1 MNAVS
6 TQGIR
11 LLVVDDDR
19 LVLSSIAEGLEQA
32 GYAVLK
38 ADSGTEAVR
47 IAAEQSPDLV
57 VMDVRMPGMSGVEA
71 ARIIREQAGI
81 AVLFLSAYDDEAMV
95 KGAVAEGGLGYLVK
109 PVKPNQ
115 LAASIEAAL
124 ARAADIKGLRS
135 AEANLNAALKSDRNV
150 GVAMGLVMERYRVT
164 RVAAFEALR
173 SRARS
178 QRRKL
183 GEVAAEIVD
192 SAEAL
197 NALDIRQSG
206 EAAQARERTR

>member
-1 MNAVS
+1 V
-6 TQGIR
+6 
-11 LLVVDDDR
+11 
-19 LVLSSIAEGLEQA
+19 
-32 GYAVLK
+32 
-38 ADSGTEAVR
+38 
-47 IAAEQSPDLV
+47 
-57 VMDVRMPGMSGVEA
+57 
-71 ARIIREQAGI
+71 
-81 AVLFLSAYDDEAMV
+81 
-95 KGAVAEGGLGYLVK
+95 
-109 PVKPNQ
+109 
-115 LAASIEAAL
+115 ASIEAAL

-135 AEANLNAALKSDRNV
+135 AEANLNAALKGDRNI
-150 GVAMGLVMERYRVT
+150 GIAMGLVMERYRVT

>member
-1 MNAVS
+1 VS
-6 TQGIR
+6 AAHKRGIK
-11 LLVVDDDR
+11 LLLVDDDR
-19 LVLSSIAEGLEQA
+19 LVLASIAEGLEEA

-38 ADSGTEAVR
+38 AESGEQAAQV
-47 IAAEQSPDLV
+47 AAEHSPDLV
-57 VMDVRMPGMSGVEA
+57 VMDVRMPGMCGIEA
-71 ARIIREQAGI
+71 ARIIREQSGVPVI
-81 AVLFLSAYDDEAMV
+81 FLSAYDDEANV
-95 KGAVAEGGLGYLVK
+95 KGAIAEGGLGYLIK
-109 PVKPNQ
+109 PVRINQ
-115 LAASIEAAL
+115 LLTSIEAAL
-124 ARAADIKGLRS
+124 ARAADIKALRG
-135 AEANLNAALKSDRNV
+135 AEANLTAALKSDRNI

-197 NALDIRQSG
+197 NELDIRQS
-206 EAAQARERTR
+206 

>member
-1 MNAVS
+1 MSAAHKR
-6 TQGIR
+6 GIK
-11 LLVVDDDR
+11 LLLVDDDR
-19 LVLSSIAEGLEQA
+19 LVLSSIAEGLEEA

-38 ADSGTEAVR
+38 AESGEQ
-47 IAAEQSPDLV
+47 AAQVTAEHSPDMV
-57 VMDVRMPGMSGVEA
+57 VMDVRMPGMCGIEA
-71 ARIIREQAGI
+71 ARIIREQSGI
-81 AVLFLSAYDDEAMV
+81 PVLFLSAYDDEAIV
-95 KGAVAEGGLGYLVK
+95 KGAIAEGGLGYLIK
-109 PVKPNQ
+109 PVRINQ
-115 LAASIEAAL
+115 LLASIEAAL
-124 ARAADIKGLRS
+124 ARAADIKTLQA
-135 AEANLNAALKSDRNV
+135 AEANLTVALKSDRNV

-197 NALDIRQSG
+197 NELDIRQS
-206 EAAQARERTR
+206 

>member
-1 MNAVS
+1 MSAAHKR
-6 TQGIR
+6 GIK
-11 LLVVDDDR
+11 LLLVDDDR
-19 LVLSSIAEGLEQA
+19 LVLASIAEGLEEA

-38 ADSGTEAVR
+38 AESGEQAAQV
-47 IAAEQSPDLV
+47 AAEHSPDLV
-57 VMDVRMPGMSGVEA
+57 VMDVRMPGMCGIEA
-71 ARIIREQAGI
+71 ARIIREQSGVPVI
-81 AVLFLSAYDDEAMV
+81 FLSAYDDEANV
-95 KGAVAEGGLGYLVK
+95 KGAIAEGGLGYLIK
-109 PVKPNQ
+109 PVRINQ
-115 LAASIEAAL
+115 LLTSIEAAL
-124 ARAADIKGLRS
+124 ARAADIKALRG
-135 AEANLNAALKSDRNV
+135 AEANLTAALKSDRNI

-197 NALDIRQSG
+197 NELDIRQS
-206 EAAQARERTR
+206 

>member
-1 MNAVS
+1 MNAVP
-6 TQGIR
+6 TRGIR
-11 LLVVDDDR
+11 LLVADDDR
-19 LVLSSIAEGLEQA
+19 LVLSSIAEGLQQA

-38 ADSGTEAVR
+38 AESGAQAVR

-109 PVKPNQ
+109 PVKTNQ
-115 LAASIEAAL
+115 LVASIEAAL
-124 ARAADIKGLRS
+124 ARAADIKALRS
-135 AEANLNAALKSDRNV
+135 AEANLNAALKGDRNI
-150 GVAMGLVMERYRVT
+150 GIAMGMVMERYRVT

-183 GEVAAEIVD
+183 GDVAAEMVV
-192 SAEAL
+192 SAETL
-197 NALDIRQSG
+197 NQLDIRQSG
-206 EAAQARERTR
+206 DAARAPERAR